1 MVRSLE
7 DSAPQGMQTGTAPK
21 TQAQKLTSID
31 PYSLLGI
38 GAALALYDSE
48 EDVAQFIASAV
59 TAALRVKFGA
69 VALREAGDDKLRV
82 LGQLSNSPLQ
92 ISLVK
97 EIEKVFSTSIKN
109 ANAGPGETIREIE
122 VKKELFPKLHTKG
135 LGRLLLVPLRTLDR
149 DFGFVLGGKT
159 SYQPYL
165 PVQTASLDT
174 LASQT
179 SMALHRIQLNK
190 ERKRA
195 EQALQ
200 EAHDEL
206 EHRVEERTAELAKAN
221 TMLKAEIT
229 ERKQSEV
236 ALEHLRQ
243 QNELLLNSVGEGIY
257 GLDLHGN
264 TTFAN
269 PASARMLGWT
279 AEELIGKPQH
289 AIIHHTKSDGKPYPR
304 EECPI
309 YAAFKD
315 GVVHRVDTEVFW
327 RKDGTS
333 FPVEYISTP
342 IRDDD
347 NNLVGAVVTFRD
359 ITERKQA
366 EKELRESRARFS
378 GILDIAREAIIS
390 TDESKHIIMFNKGAE
405 KIFNYSQDEVIG
417 KSIDHLIPE
426 KFHKAHHSHI
436 AEFAGSALTS
446 HLIGERR
453 EIFGRRKNG
462 EIFPAEASISKLQ
475 LDGQLILTAILRDIT
490 KRKQAETVL
499 RNALNEVQQLKDRL
513 QAENVYLQE
522 EIKLVHNF
530 DEIISTSK
538 SFKKVLRNVE
548 QVAVTD
554 ATVLILGETGT
565 GKELIARALHTT
577 SLRKERPLV
586 KVNCAALPENL
597 IESELFGHE
606 KGAFTGAFSRKQG
619 RFELADRGT
628 IFLDEIGDLPLDLQA
643 KLLRVLQ
650 EGEFERVG
658 GTQTIKVDVRVIAA
672 TNRNLE
678 ESTRS
683 GTFRE
688 DLFYRLNVF
697 PITLPPLRE
706 RAEDIPLLVNHFIKK
721 YQGKLGKKISRVPQ
735 KVMKTLQT
743 YHFPGN
749 IRELENIIERAIIL
763 ARDETLQVDESLE
776 LLKSP
781 AAPAENEG
789 TLAEIERSHIVSV
802 LEETN
807 WRIEGQKGAALRL
820 GINANTLRSRMQKL
834 GIMRPATGTISEL

>member
-1 MVRSLE
+1 MARSLE
-7 DSAPQGMQTGTAPK
+7 NSAPQGMQTGTAPK
-21 TQAQKLTSID
+21 TQAQKLTRID

-38 GAALALYDSE
+38 GAALALYDSG

-92 ISLVK
+92 RSLVK
-97 EIEKVFSTSIKN
+97 EIEKVFTTIKN
-109 ANAGPGETIREIE
+109 AKAGPGEIIREIE
-122 VKKELFPKLHTKG
+122 VKKDLFPKLHTKG

-149 DFGFVLGGKT
+149 DFGFVLAGKT
-159 SYQPYL
+159 SCEPYL

-179 SMALHRIQLNK
+179 SMALHRIQLNQ
-190 ERKRA
+190 ERKRT

-200 EAHDEL
+200 KARDEL
-206 EHRVEERTAELAKAN
+206 EHRVGERTAELAKAN
-221 TMLKAEIT
+221 SMLKAEIT
-229 ERKQSEV
+229 ERKRAAES
-236 ALEHLRQ
+236 LEQLRRH
-243 QNELLLNSVGEGIY
+243 NELILNSAGEGIY
-257 GLDLHGN
+257 GLDLRGH

-289 AIIHHTKSDGKPYPR
+289 AIIHHTRPDGKPYPR

-315 GVVHRVDTEVFW
+315 GAVHRVDTEVFW
-327 RKDGTS
+327 RKDGSS

-342 IRDDD
+342 IRDDK
-347 NNLVGAVVTFRD
+347 NNLLGAVVTFRD
-359 ITERKQA
+359 ITKRKQA
-366 EKELRESRARFS
+366 EKALHDALREV
-378 GILDIAREAIIS
+378 E
-390 TDESKHIIMFNKGAE
+390 
-405 KIFNYSQDEVIG
+405 
-417 KSIDHLIPE
+417 
-426 KFHKAHHSHI
+426 
-436 AEFAGSALTS
+436 
-446 HLIGERR
+446 
-453 EIFGRRKNG
+453 
-462 EIFPAEASISKLQ
+462 
-475 LDGQLILTAILRDIT
+475 
-490 KRKQAETVL
+490 
-499 RNALNEVQQLKDRL
+499 QLKDRL
-513 QAENVYLQE
+513 QTENVYLQE
-522 EIKLVHNF
+522 EIKLEHNF

-606 KGAFTGAFSRKQG
+606 KGAFTGAFFRKQG

-658 GTQTIKVDVRVIAA
+658 GTQTIKIDVRVIAA

-683 GTFRE
+683 GAFRE

-706 RAEDIPLLVNHFIKK
+706 RPEDIPLLVNHFIKK
-721 YQGKLGKKISRVPQ
+721 YEGKLGKKISQVPQ
-735 KVMKTLQT
+735 KVMKTLQA

-749 IRELENIIERAIIL
+749 VREVENIIERAIIL
-763 ARDETLQVDESLE
+763 ARDETLQLDESFE
-776 LLKSP
+776 LLESP
-781 AAPAENEG
+781 AAPAENVG

-802 LEETN
+802 LQETN
-807 WRIEGQKGAALRL
+807 WRIEGTKGAALRL
-820 GINANTLRSRMQKL
+820 GINPNTLRSRMQKL
-834 GIMRPATGTISEL
+834 GIKRSATGTISEL

>member
-1 MVRSLE
+1 MARSLE
-7 DSAPQGMQTGTAPK
+7 NSAPQGMQTGTAPK
-21 TQAQKLTSID
+21 TQAQKLTRID

-48 EDVAQFIASAV
+48 DDVAQFIASAV

-69 VALREAGDDKLRV
+69 VALKEAGDDKLRV
-82 LGQLSNSPLQ
+82 FGQLSNSPLQ
-92 ISLVK
+92 DSLVK
-97 EIEKVFSTSIKN
+97 EIEKVFSTIKN
-109 ANAGPGETIREIE
+109 AKAGRGEIIRDIE
-122 VKKELFPKLHTKG
+122 VKKNLFPKLHTTG

-149 DFGFVLGGKT
+149 DFGFVLAGKT
-159 SYQPYL
+159 SCEPYL

-179 SMALHRIQLNK
+179 SMALHRIQLNQ
-190 ERKRA
+190 ERKRT

-200 EAHDEL
+200 KARDEL
-206 EHRVEERTAELAKAN
+206 EHRVGERTAELAKAN
-221 TMLKAEIT
+221 SMLKAEIT
-229 ERKQSEV
+229 ERKRAAES
-236 ALEHLRQ
+236 LEQLRRH
-243 QNELLLNSVGEGIY
+243 NELILNSAGEGIY
-257 GLDLHGN
+257 GLDLRGH

-289 AIIHHTKSDGKPYPR
+289 AIIHHTRPDGKPYPR

-315 GVVHRVDTEVFW
+315 GAVHRVDTEVFW

-342 IRDDD
+342 IRDDK

-359 ITERKQA
+359 ITKRKQA
-366 EKELRESRARFS
+366 EKALHDALREV
-378 GILDIAREAIIS
+378 E
-390 TDESKHIIMFNKGAE
+390 
-405 KIFNYSQDEVIG
+405 
-417 KSIDHLIPE
+417 
-426 KFHKAHHSHI
+426 
-436 AEFAGSALTS
+436 
-446 HLIGERR
+446 
-453 EIFGRRKNG
+453 
-462 EIFPAEASISKLQ
+462 
-475 LDGQLILTAILRDIT
+475 
-490 KRKQAETVL
+490 
-499 RNALNEVQQLKDRL
+499 QLKDRL
-513 QAENVYLQE
+513 QTENVYLQE
-522 EIKLVHNF
+522 EIKLEHNF

-658 GTQTIKVDVRVIAA
+658 GTQTIKIDVRVIAA

-683 GTFRE
+683 GAFRE

-706 RAEDIPLLVNHFIKK
+706 RPEDIPLLVNHFIKK
-721 YQGKLGKKISRVPQ
+721 YEGKLGKKISQVPQ
-735 KVMKTLQT
+735 KVMKTLQA

-749 IRELENIIERAIIL
+749 VREVENIIERAIIL
-763 ARDETLQVDESLE
+763 ARDETLQLDESFE
-776 LLKSP
+776 LLESP
-781 AAPAENEG
+781 ADPAENVG

-802 LEETN
+802 LQETN
-807 WRIEGQKGAALRL
+807 WRIEGTKGAELRL
-820 GINANTLRSRMQKL
+820 GINPNTLRSGMQKL
-834 GIMRPATGTISEL
+834 GIKRSATGTISEL

>member
-21 TQAQKLTSID
+21 PQAQKLTSID

-69 VALREAGDDKLRV
+69 VALREARDDKLRV
-82 LGQLSNSPLQ
+82 FGQLGNSPLQ

-97 EIEKVFSTSIKN
+97 EIEKVFSTIKN
-109 ANAGPGETIREIE
+109 ANSGLGETIREIE
-122 VKKELFPKLHTKG
+122 VKKELFPKLYTKG

-149 DFGFVLGGKT
+149 DFGFVLAGKT
-159 SYQPYL
+159 FYEPYL

-200 EAHDEL
+200 QAHDEL

-221 TMLKAEIT
+221 AMLQAEIA
-229 ERKQSEV
+229 ERTQSEV
-236 ALEHLRQ
+236 ALEHLRR

-315 GVVHRVDTEVFW
+315 GSVHRVDTEVFW

-342 IRDDD
+342 IRDDK
-347 NNLVGAVVTFRD
+347 NKLVGAVVAF
-359 ITERKQA
+359 
-366 EKELRESRARFS
+366 
-378 GILDIAREAIIS
+378 
-390 TDESKHIIMFNKGAE
+390 
-405 KIFNYSQDEVIG
+405 
-417 KSIDHLIPE
+417 
-426 KFHKAHHSHI
+426 
-436 AEFAGSALTS
+436 
-446 HLIGERR
+446 
-453 EIFGRRKNG
+453 
-462 EIFPAEASISKLQ
+462 
-475 LDGQLILTAILRDIT
+475 RDIT
-490 KRKQAETVL
+490 KRKQAEK
-499 RNALNEVQQLKDRL
+499 ALHDALGEVEQLKDRL
-513 QAENVYLQE
+513 QTENVYLQE

-586 KVNCAALPENL
+586 KVNCATLPANL
-597 IESELFGHE
+597 IESEIFGHE
-606 KGAFTGAFSRKQG
+606 KGAFTGALSRKQG

-683 GTFRE
+683 GAFRE

-721 YQGKLGKKISRVPQ
+721 YEGKLGKKISRVPQ
-735 KVMKTLQT
+735 KVMKTLQA

-749 IRELENIIERAIIL
+749 VREVENIIERAIIL
-763 ARDETLQVDESLE
+763 ARDETLQLDESLE
-776 LLKSP
+776 LLKSST
-781 AAPAENEG
+781 APAENVG

-802 LEETN
+802 LQETN
-807 WRIEGQKGAALRL
+807 WRIEGTKGAALCL
-820 GINANTLRSRMQKL
+820 GINPNTLRSRMQKL
-834 GIMRPATGTISEL
+834 GIKRPATGKISGL

>member
-1 MVRSLE
+1 MARSLE
-7 DSAPQGMQTGTAPK
+7 NSAPQGMQTGTAPK
-21 TQAQKLTSID
+21 TQAQKLTRID

-38 GAALALYDSE
+38 GAALALYDNE
-48 EDVAQFIASAV
+48 DDVAQFIASAV

-82 LGQLSNSPLQ
+82 FGQLSNSPLQ
-92 ISLVK
+92 RSLVK
-97 EIEKVFSTSIKN
+97 EIEKVFSTIKN
-109 ANAGPGETIREIE
+109 AKAGPGEIIREIE
-122 VKKELFPKLHTKG
+122 VKKDLFPKLHTKG

-149 DFGFVLGGKT
+149 DFGFVLAGKT
-159 SYQPYL
+159 SCEPYL

-179 SMALHRIQLNK
+179 SMALHRIQLNQ
-190 ERKRA
+190 EHKRA
-195 EQALQ
+195 ERALQ
-200 EAHDEL
+200 QAHDEL

-221 TMLKAEIT
+221 AMLKAEIT
-229 ERKQSEV
+229 ERKRAAES
-236 ALEHLRQ
+236 LEQLRLH
-243 QNELLLNSVGEGIY
+243 NELILNSAGEGIY

-279 AEELIGKPQH
+279 AEDLLGKPQH
-289 AIIHHTKSDGKPYPR
+289 AIIHHTKPEGKPYPR

-315 GVVHRVDTEVFW
+315 GAVHRVDTEVFW

-342 IRDDD
+342 IRDDK

-359 ITERKQA
+359 ITQRKQA
-366 EKELRESRARFS
+366 EKALHDALREV
-378 GILDIAREAIIS
+378 E
-390 TDESKHIIMFNKGAE
+390 
-405 KIFNYSQDEVIG
+405 
-417 KSIDHLIPE
+417 
-426 KFHKAHHSHI
+426 
-436 AEFAGSALTS
+436 
-446 HLIGERR
+446 
-453 EIFGRRKNG
+453 
-462 EIFPAEASISKLQ
+462 
-475 LDGQLILTAILRDIT
+475 
-490 KRKQAETVL
+490 
-499 RNALNEVQQLKDRL
+499 QLKDRL
-513 QAENVYLQE
+513 QTENVYLQE
-522 EIKLVHNF
+522 EIKLEHNF

-606 KGAFTGAFSRKQG
+606 KGAFTGAFARKQG

-658 GTQTIKVDVRVIAA
+658 GTQTIKIDVRVIAA

-683 GTFRE
+683 GAFRE

-706 RAEDIPLLVNHFIKK
+706 RPEDIPLLVNHFIKK
-721 YQGKLGKKISRVPQ
+721 YEGKLGKKISQVPQ
-735 KVMKTLQT
+735 KVMKTLQA

-749 IRELENIIERAIIL
+749 VREVENIIERAIIL
-763 ARDETLQVDESLE
+763 ARDETLQLDESFE
-776 LLKSP
+776 LLESP
-781 AAPAENEG
+781 ADPAENVG

-802 LEETN
+802 LQETN
-807 WRIEGQKGAALRL
+807 WRIEGTKGAALRL
-820 GINANTLRSRMQKL
+820 GINPNTLRSRMQKL
-834 GIMRPATGTISEL
+834 GIKRSATGTISEL

>member
-1 MVRSLE
+1 MARSLE
-7 DSAPQGMQTGTAPK
+7 NSAPQGMQTGTAPK
-21 TQAQKLTSID
+21 TQAQKLTRID

-38 GAALALYDSE
+38 GAALALYDSG

-92 ISLVK
+92 RSLVK
-97 EIEKVFSTSIKN
+97 EIEKVFTTIKN
-109 ANAGPGETIREIE
+109 AKAGPGEIIREIE
-122 VKKELFPKLHTKG
+122 VKKDLFPKLHTKG

-149 DFGFVLGGKT
+149 DFGFVLAGKT
-159 SYQPYL
+159 SCEPYL

-179 SMALHRIQLNK
+179 SMALHRIQLNQ
-190 ERKRA
+190 ERKRT

-200 EAHDEL
+200 KARDEL
-206 EHRVEERTAELAKAN
+206 EHRVGERTAELAKAN
-221 TMLKAEIT
+221 SMLKAEIT
-229 ERKQSEV
+229 ERKRAAES
-236 ALEHLRQ
+236 LEQLRRH
-243 QNELLLNSVGEGIY
+243 NELILNSAGEGIY
-257 GLDLHGN
+257 GLDLRGH

-289 AIIHHTKSDGKPYPR
+289 AIIHHTRPDGKPYPR

-315 GVVHRVDTEVFW
+315 GAVHRVDTEVFW
-327 RKDGTS
+327 RKDGSS

-342 IRDDD
+342 IRDDK

-359 ITERKQA
+359 ITKRKQA
-366 EKELRESRARFS
+366 EKALHDALREV
-378 GILDIAREAIIS
+378 E
-390 TDESKHIIMFNKGAE
+390 
-405 KIFNYSQDEVIG
+405 
-417 KSIDHLIPE
+417 
-426 KFHKAHHSHI
+426 
-436 AEFAGSALTS
+436 
-446 HLIGERR
+446 
-453 EIFGRRKNG
+453 
-462 EIFPAEASISKLQ
+462 
-475 LDGQLILTAILRDIT
+475 
-490 KRKQAETVL
+490 
-499 RNALNEVQQLKDRL
+499 QLKDRL
-513 QAENVYLQE
+513 QTENVYLQE
-522 EIKLVHNF
+522 EIKLEHNF

-606 KGAFTGAFSRKQG
+606 KGAFTGAFFRKQG

-658 GTQTIKVDVRVIAA
+658 GTQTIKIDVRVIAA

-683 GTFRE
+683 GAFRE

-706 RAEDIPLLVNHFIKK
+706 RPEDIPLLVNHFIKK
-721 YQGKLGKKISRVPQ
+721 YEGKLGKKISQVPQ

-749 IRELENIIERAIIL
+749 VREVENIIERAIIL
-763 ARDETLQVDESLE
+763 ARDETLQLDESFE
-776 LLKSP
+776 LLESP
-781 AAPAENEG
+781 AAPAENVG

-802 LEETN
+802 LQETN
-807 WRIEGQKGAALRL
+807 WRIEGTKGAALRL
-820 GINANTLRSRMQKL
+820 GINPNTLRSRMQKL
-834 GIMRPATGTISEL
+834 GIKRSATGTISEL

>member
-1 MVRSLE
+1 MARSLE
-7 DSAPQGMQTGTAPK
+7 NSAPQGMQTGTAPK
-21 TQAQKLTSID
+21 TQAQKLTRID

-48 EDVAQFIASAV
+48 DDVAQFIASAV

-69 VALREAGDDKLRV
+69 VALKEAGDDKLRV
-82 LGQLSNSPLQ
+82 FGQLSNSPLQ
-92 ISLVK
+92 DSLVK
-97 EIEKVFSTSIKN
+97 EIEKVFSTIKN
-109 ANAGPGETIREIE
+109 AKAGRGEIIRDIE
-122 VKKELFPKLHTKG
+122 VKKNLFPKLHTKG

-149 DFGFVLGGKT
+149 DFGFVLAGKT
-159 SYQPYL
+159 SCEPYL

-179 SMALHRIQLNK
+179 SMALHRIQLNQ
-190 ERKRA
+190 EHKRA
-195 EQALQ
+195 ERALQ
-200 EAHDEL
+200 QAHDEL

-221 TMLKAEIT
+221 AMLKAEIT
-229 ERKQSEV
+229 ERKRAAES
-236 ALEHLRQ
+236 LEQLRLH
-243 QNELLLNSVGEGIY
+243 NELILNSAGEGIY

-279 AEELIGKPQH
+279 AEDLLGKPQH
-289 AIIHHTKSDGKPYPR
+289 AIIHHTKPEGKPYPR

-315 GVVHRVDTEVFW
+315 GAVHRVDTEVFW

-342 IRDDD
+342 IRDDK

-359 ITERKQA
+359 ITQRKQA
-366 EKELRESRARFS
+366 EKALHDALREV
-378 GILDIAREAIIS
+378 E
-390 TDESKHIIMFNKGAE
+390 
-405 KIFNYSQDEVIG
+405 
-417 KSIDHLIPE
+417 
-426 KFHKAHHSHI
+426 
-436 AEFAGSALTS
+436 
-446 HLIGERR
+446 
-453 EIFGRRKNG
+453 
-462 EIFPAEASISKLQ
+462 
-475 LDGQLILTAILRDIT
+475 
-490 KRKQAETVL
+490 
-499 RNALNEVQQLKDRL
+499 QLKDRL
-513 QAENVYLQE
+513 QTENVYLQE
-522 EIKLVHNF
+522 EIKLEHNF

-606 KGAFTGAFSRKQG
+606 KGAFTGAFARKQG

-658 GTQTIKVDVRVIAA
+658 GTQTIKIDVRVIAA

-683 GTFRE
+683 GAFRE

-706 RAEDIPLLVNHFIKK
+706 RPEDIPLLVNHFIKK
-721 YQGKLGKKISRVPQ
+721 YEGKLGKKISQVPQ
-735 KVMKTLQT
+735 KVMKTLQA

-749 IRELENIIERAIIL
+749 VREVENIIERAIIL
-763 ARDETLQVDESLE
+763 ARDETLQLDESFE
-776 LLKSP
+776 LLESP
-781 AAPAENEG
+781 AAPAENVG

-802 LEETN
+802 LQETN
-807 WRIEGQKGAALRL
+807 WRIEGTKGAALRL
-820 GINANTLRSRMQKL
+820 GINPNTLRSRMQKL
-834 GIMRPATGTISEL
+834 GIKRSATGTISEL

>member
-1 MVRSLE
+1 MARSLE
-7 DSAPQGMQTGTAPK
+7 NSAPQGMQTGTAPK
-21 TQAQKLTSID
+21 TQAQKLTRID

-48 EDVAQFIASAV
+48 DDVAQFIASAV

-69 VALREAGDDKLRV
+69 VALKEAGDDKLRV
-82 LGQLSNSPLQ
+82 FGQLSNSPLQ
-92 ISLVK
+92 DSLVK
-97 EIEKVFSTSIKN
+97 EIEKVFSTIKN
-109 ANAGPGETIREIE
+109 ASADPGEIIRDIE
-122 VKKELFPKLHTKG
+122 VKKNLFPKLHTKG

-149 DFGFVLGGKT
+149 DFGFVLAGKT
-159 SYQPYL
+159 SYEPYL

-179 SMALHRIQLNK
+179 SMALHRIQLNQ
-190 ERKRA
+190 EHKRA
-195 EQALQ
+195 ERALQ
-200 EAHDEL
+200 QAHDEL

-221 TMLKAEIT
+221 AMLKAEIT
-229 ERKQSEV
+229 ERKRAAES
-236 ALEHLRQ
+236 LEQLRLH
-243 QNELLLNSVGEGIY
+243 NELILNSAGEGIY

-279 AEELIGKPQH
+279 AEDLLGKPQH
-289 AIIHHTKSDGKPYPR
+289 AIIHHTRPDGKPYPR

-315 GVVHRVDTEVFW
+315 GAVHRVDTEVFW
-327 RKDGTS
+327 RKDGSS

-342 IRDDD
+342 IRDDK
-347 NNLVGAVVTFRD
+347 NNLLGAVVTFRD
-359 ITERKQA
+359 ITKRKQA
-366 EKELRESRARFS
+366 EKALHDALREV
-378 GILDIAREAIIS
+378 E
-390 TDESKHIIMFNKGAE
+390 
-405 KIFNYSQDEVIG
+405 
-417 KSIDHLIPE
+417 
-426 KFHKAHHSHI
+426 
-436 AEFAGSALTS
+436 
-446 HLIGERR
+446 
-453 EIFGRRKNG
+453 
-462 EIFPAEASISKLQ
+462 
-475 LDGQLILTAILRDIT
+475 
-490 KRKQAETVL
+490 
-499 RNALNEVQQLKDRL
+499 QLKDRL
-513 QAENVYLQE
+513 QTENVYLQE
-522 EIKLVHNF
+522 EIKLEHNF

-658 GTQTIKVDVRVIAA
+658 GTQTIKIDVRVIAA

-683 GTFRE
+683 GAFRE

-706 RAEDIPLLVNHFIKK
+706 RPEDIPLLVKHFIKK
-721 YQGKLGKKISRVPQ
+721 YEGKLGKKISQVPQ
-735 KVMKTLQT
+735 KVMKTLQA

-749 IRELENIIERAIIL
+749 VREVENIIERAIIL
-763 ARDETLQVDESLE
+763 ARDETLQLDESFE
-776 LLKSP
+776 LLESP
-781 AAPAENEG
+781 AAPAENVG

-802 LEETN
+802 LQETN
-807 WRIEGQKGAALRL
+807 WRIEGTKGAALRL
-820 GINANTLRSRMQKL
+820 GINPNTLRSRMQKL
-834 GIMRPATGTISEL
+834 GIMRAATGTISEL

>member
-1 MVRSLE
+1 MARSLE
-7 DSAPQGMQTGTAPK
+7 NSAPQGMQTGTAPK
-21 TQAQKLTSID
+21 TQAQKLTRID

-38 GAALALYDSE
+38 GAALALYDNE
-48 EDVAQFIASAV
+48 DDVAQFIASAV

-69 VALREAGDDKLRV
+69 VALKEAGDDKLRV
-82 LGQLSNSPLQ
+82 FGQLSNSPLQ
-92 ISLVK
+92 DSLVK
-97 EIEKVFSTSIKN
+97 EIEKVFSTIKN
-109 ANAGPGETIREIE
+109 AKAGRGEIIRDIE
-122 VKKELFPKLHTKG
+122 VKKNLFPKLHTKG

-149 DFGFVLGGKT
+149 DFGFVLAGKT
-159 SYQPYL
+159 SCEPYL

-179 SMALHRIQLNK
+179 SMALHRIQLNQ
-190 ERKRA
+190 EHKRA
-195 EQALQ
+195 ERALQ
-200 EAHDEL
+200 QAHDEL

-221 TMLKAEIT
+221 AMLKAEIT
-229 ERKQSEV
+229 ERKRAAES
-236 ALEHLRQ
+236 LEQLRLH
-243 QNELLLNSVGEGIY
+243 NELILNSAGEGIY

-279 AEELIGKPQH
+279 AEDLLGKPQH
-289 AIIHHTKSDGKPYPR
+289 AIIHHTKPEGKPYPR

-315 GVVHRVDTEVFW
+315 GAVHRVDTEVFW

-342 IRDDD
+342 IRDDK

-359 ITERKQA
+359 ITQRKQA
-366 EKELRESRARFS
+366 EKALHDALREV
-378 GILDIAREAIIS
+378 E
-390 TDESKHIIMFNKGAE
+390 
-405 KIFNYSQDEVIG
+405 
-417 KSIDHLIPE
+417 
-426 KFHKAHHSHI
+426 
-436 AEFAGSALTS
+436 
-446 HLIGERR
+446 
-453 EIFGRRKNG
+453 
-462 EIFPAEASISKLQ
+462 
-475 LDGQLILTAILRDIT
+475 
-490 KRKQAETVL
+490 
-499 RNALNEVQQLKDRL
+499 QLKDRL
-513 QAENVYLQE
+513 QTENVYLQE
-522 EIKLVHNF
+522 EIKLEHNF

-606 KGAFTGAFSRKQG
+606 KGAFTGAFARKQG

-658 GTQTIKVDVRVIAA
+658 GTQTIKIDVRVIAA

-683 GTFRE
+683 GAFRE

-706 RAEDIPLLVNHFIKK
+706 RPEDIPLLVNHFIKK
-721 YQGKLGKKISRVPQ
+721 YEGKLGKKISQVPQ
-735 KVMKTLQT
+735 KVMKTLQA

-749 IRELENIIERAIIL
+749 VREVENIIERAIIL
-763 ARDETLQVDESLE
+763 ARDETLQLDESFE
-776 LLKSP
+776 LLESP
-781 AAPAENEG
+781 AAPAENVG

-802 LEETN
+802 LQETN
-807 WRIEGQKGAALRL
+807 WRIEGTKGAALRL
-820 GINANTLRSRMQKL
+820 GINPNTLRSRMQKL
-834 GIMRPATGTISEL
+834 GIKRSATGTISEL